1 MRAHVM
7 SARAE
12 HEASSVDTRR
22 LPRACEHRAPSAPH
36 ALARLLSRAYLHP
49 TPPGYQGL
57 LVRIHLQALSPR
69 SAPGFREEDGG
80 RKNTCRNQRDRLH

>member
-22 LPRACEHRAPSAPH
+22 LPRACERRAPSAPH
-36 ALARLLSRAYLHP
+36 ALARFLSRALP
-49 TPPGYQGL
+49 TPTRPGYSGL
-57 LVRIHLQALSPR
+57 FACIHLQALSPW
-69 SAPGFREEDGG
+69 SAPGFVREDGG
-80 RKNTCRNQRDRLH
+80 RKSTCRNQRARLH